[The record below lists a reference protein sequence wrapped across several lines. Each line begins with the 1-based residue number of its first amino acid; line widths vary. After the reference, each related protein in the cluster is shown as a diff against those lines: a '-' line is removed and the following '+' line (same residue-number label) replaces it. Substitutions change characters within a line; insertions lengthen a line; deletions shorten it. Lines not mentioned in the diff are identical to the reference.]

1 MRRQRDLRYSLTDFC
16 YNLQRLYQRRR
27 WMMAEARRRRAR
39 AVTTQDVAHAAAVS
53 RVTVSRVLNNH
64 GNVTDRVR
72 QRVLQAAA
80 DVGYL
85 SRPPREA
92 PVAVLRDIGFFFAS
106 ILGDEPLSDNPFWT
120 PVLHGVEQEAS
131 AAGIHVTYRSITPYA
146 DRPGALLDLVRS
158 ASLDGILVVG
168 PASEPVVRALHDA
181 EVPLV
186 LVDNA
191 VPGVPADAVLGDC
204 FGGGRA
210 AVRHLVGLGHRD
222 IAFIGGPFVESAR
235 PLGHRTNTIWSV
247 EQRAL
252 GYLTALKEAGIEPD
266 YRLYEGCNL
275 TTAGGYAACQRL
287 LATGRRFT
295 GIFCANDVCAIGVI
309 RAMHE
314 AGLTVPRDVSVV
326 GFDDIEVARHLIPPL
341 TTVRVD
347 KEAIGAWAIQRLLAR
362 ALAPSAI
369 SSTTCLHVEL
379 VERGTAAQPAA

>member
-1 MRRQRDLRYSLTDFC
+1 
-16 YNLQRLYQRRR
+16 
-27 WMMAEARRRRAR
+27 MAEVRRRRAR
-39 AVTTQDVAHAAAVS
+39 AVTTQDVAQAAAVS

-85 SRPPREA
+85 SRPPRPVVA
-92 PVAVLRDIGFFFAS
+92 AAGAATAATGGRPVAVLRDVGFLFTS

-131 AAGIHVTYRSITPYA
+131 AAGIHVTFRSITRYA
-146 DRPGALLDLVRS
+146 DRPGELLELVG
-158 ASLDGILVVG
+158 AAGIDGVLLVG
-168 PASEPVVRALHDA
+168 PAAEPVVKALHRSG
-181 EVPLV
+181 VPLV

-204 FGGGRA
+204 LAGGRA
-210 AVRHLVGLGHRD
+210 AVRHLVGLGHRH
-222 IAFIGGPFVESAR
+222 IAFIGGPYRTSGP
-235 PLGHRTNTIWSV
+235 PLHHRTNTIWSV

-252 GYLTALKEAGIEPD
+252 GYLSALEEAGIEPD

-275 TTAGGYAACQRL
+275 TTAGGYAACRRL
-287 LATGRRFT
+287 LAAGVRFT
-295 GIFCANDVCAIGVI
+295 GIFCANDGGAIGVI
-309 RAMHE
+309 RALHE
-314 AGLTVPRDVSVV
+314 AGLSVPRDVSVV
-326 GFDDIEVARHLIPPL
+326 GFDDIEVAQHLIPPL

-362 ALAPSAI
+362 ALAPSAL
-369 SSTTCLHVEL
+369 STTTCLHVEL
-379 VERGTAAQPAA
+379 VERGTAGPPPTR

>member
-1 MRRQRDLRYSLTDFC
+1 
-16 YNLQRLYQRRR
+16 
-27 WMMAEARRRRAR
+27 MADARRRRTR

-64 GNVTDRVR
+64 GNVTERVR

-85 SRPPREA
+85 SRPPRPPLLPA
-92 PVAVLRDIGFFFAS
+92 GAAAAGQPVAAVRDIGFFFAS
-106 ILGDEPLSDNPFWT
+106 ILGDEPLGDNPFWT
-120 PVLHGVEQEAS
+120 PVLYGVEQEAS

-146 DRPGALLDLVRS
+146 DRPGALLELVRS
-158 ASLDGILVVG
+158 ASLDGILLVG
-168 PASEPVVRALHDA
+168 PAPEPVLRALYGA
-181 EVPLV
+181 GVPLV
-186 LVDNA
+186 LVDNVA
-191 VPGVPADAVLGDC
+191 HGLAADAVLGDC

-210 AVRHLVGLGHRD
+210 AVRHLVGRGHRD
-222 IAFIGGPFVESAR
+222 VAFLGGPYVESAP

-252 GYLTALKEAGIEPD
+252 GYLSALKEAGIEPD

-287 LATGRRFT
+287 LAAGRRFT
-295 GIFCANDVCAIGVI
+295 AIFCANDLCAIGVI
-309 RAMHE
+309 RALHE
-314 AGLTVPRDVSVV
+314 AGLSVPNDVSVV

-347 KEAIGAWAIQRLLAR
+347 KEAIGAWALQRLLAR
-362 ALAPSAI
+362 AQAPAAI
-369 SSTTCLHVEL
+369 STTTSLHVEL
-379 VERGTAAQPAA
+379 VERGTAAAPPGFL

>member
-1 MRRQRDLRYSLTDFC
+1 
-16 YNLQRLYQRRR
+16 
-27 WMMAEARRRRAR
+27 MAEARRRRAR

-85 SRPPREA
+85 SRPPRPA
-92 PVAVLRDIGFFFAS
+92 PVAVLRDVGFFFAS
-106 ILGDEPLSDNPFWT
+106 PLGDEPLGDNPFWT

-168 PASEPVVRALHDA
+168 PASEPVVRALHQA
-181 EVPLV
+181 GVPLV

-222 IAFIGGPFVESAR
+222 VAFIGGPFVESAP

-252 GYLTALKEAGIEPD
+252 GYLSALKEAGIEPD
-266 YRLYEGCNL
+266 YRLYEGCNM
-275 TTAGGYAACQRL
+275 TTDGGYAACQRL

-295 GIFCANDVCAIGVI
+295 GVFCANDVCAIGVI

-314 AGLTVPRDVSVV
+314 AGLAVPRDVSVV

-347 KEAIGAWAIQRLLAR
+347 KEAIGALAIQRLVAR
-362 ALAPSAI
+362 ALAPAAI

-379 VERGTAAQPAA
+379 VERGTATQPAA

>member
-1 MRRQRDLRYSLTDFC
+1 
-16 YNLQRLYQRRR
+16 
-27 WMMAEARRRRAR
+27 MMAEARRRRAR

-80 DVGYL
+80 AVGYL
-85 SRPPREA
+85 SRPPREE
-92 PVAVLRDIGFFFAS
+92 PLAVLRDIGFFFAS

-146 DRPGALLDLVRS
+146 DRPGALLELVRS

-168 PASEPVVRALHDA
+168 PASEPVVQALHQA

-235 PLGHRTNTIWSV
+235 PLGHKTNTIWSV

-362 ALAPSAI
+362 ALAPAAI

-379 VERGTAAQPAA
+379 VERGTAAAPR

>member
-1 MRRQRDLRYSLTDFC
+1 LTDSC

-27 WMMAEARRRRAR
+27 WKMAEARRRRAR

-64 GNVTDRVR
+64 RNVTERVR

-85 SRPPREA
+85 SRPPRST
-92 PVAVLRDIGFFFAS
+92 PVAVLSDIGFFFAS

-131 AAGIHVTYRSITPYA
+131 ASGLHVTYRSITPYA
-146 DRPGALLDLVRS
+146 ARPGALLELVRS
-158 ASLDGILVVG
+158 ASLDGILLVG
-168 PASEPVVRALHDA
+168 PAPEPVVRALHQA
-181 EVPLV
+181 GVPLV

-191 VPGVPADAVLGDC
+191 VPGVPVDAVLGDC
-204 FGGGRA
+204 FAGGRA
-210 AVRHLVGLGHRD
+210 AGGHLVDLGHRD
-222 IAFIGGPFVESAR
+222 VAFIGGPFAESAP
-235 PLGHRTNTIWSV
+235 PLRHRTNAIWSV

-252 GYLTALKEAGIEPD
+252 GYLSALEEAGIEPD

-275 TTAGGYAACQRL
+275 TTAGGYAACRRL
-287 LATGRRFT
+287 LAAERRFT
-295 GIFCANDVCAIGVI
+295 AIFCANDVCAIGVI
-309 RAMHE
+309 RALHE
-314 AGLTVPRDVSVV
+314 AGLAVPRDVSVV
-326 GFDDIEVARHLIPPL
+326 GFDDIEVAQHLIPPL

-362 ALAPSAI
+362 AVAPAAI
-369 SSTTCLHVEL
+369 SSTTCLRVDL
-379 VERGTAAQPAA
+379 VERGTASPPRV